1 MGRHLQPA
9 VDGELAAAATAHQLA
24 QDQLNAA
31 QSALVVTHL
40 KRKALALEEEAR
52 LARVALVD
60 AEEEAAEQA
69 AAAARSALEEK
80 AASVELSV
88 TATVE
93 ADPKVWQA
101 IKEAEDSDAYL
112 DVSTKVF
119 PWWDHH
125 EPEKG
130 NFCKMCIAGNAQTK
144 SGVWVTKG
152 SNNNDAR

>member
-119 PWWDHH
+119 PWWVHH

-130 NFCKMCIAGNAQTK
+130 NFCKVCIAGNARTK
-144 SGVWVTKG
+144 NGVWVTKG